1 MRYCTENQNDPE
13 CKPEYIIS
21 EGEIP
26 EAPYGPGKGKGK
38 GKKVSLSRIKNF
50 QRIFLVSKIQKE
62 CQKATKKAQNKRSHR
77 GASKQI

>member
-13 CKPEYIIS
+13 CKPEWIIT

-38 GKKVSLSRIKNF
+38 KVS
-50 QRIFLVSKIQKE
+50 
-62 CQKATKKAQNKRSHR
+62 
-77 GASKQI
+77 